1 MANNELQVVWSDLK
15 KSPAVLITVIVAIAL
30 ILYYVYKQNS
40 ASTVGTSSTSTNTN
54 PQSPYNIIDVSVTPP
69 AAPTSPTTGIPTGT
83 KSPTPIPPTPIP
95 TGGVNPPAPIPITK
109 IVNELTGMTRS
120 KSSGDKNSSGVPVYS
135 SPGGSVTRYQGYNS
149 QVSITGTTSQSNGRD
164 YYPISGGGYI
174 KETDLV
180 GFG

>member
-1 MANNELQVVWSDLK
+1 MTNNELQVVWSDLK
-15 KSPAVLITVIVAIAL
+15 KSPAVLITVIVVIAL

-40 ASTVGTSSTSTNTN
+40 VSTAGTSSTSTNTN

-69 AAPTSPTTGIPTGT
+69 AAPTSPT
-83 KSPTPIPPTPIP
+83 PIP
-95 TGGVNPPAPIPITK
+95 TGGVNPPAPIPVTK
-109 IVNELTGMTRS
+109 IVNELTGRTRS

-149 QVSITGTTSQSNGRD
+149 QVSITGTTSQANGRD

-180 GFG
+180 GLG